1 MEGFVFLRQDIILFP
16 NLEENSL
23 LIFKIKS
30 SPIGIDLALVR
41 RLLLPEASVHKEVV
55 YISCACSPNA
65 FDQPSTNSI
74 SPFRDIPDEAIIRF
88 TIKVGHAPSHLP
100 NLHGGDIFTFV
111 THRRALLSLLS
122 PYILAIPFG
131 DPPLQSGD
139 VITSDWHEWG
149 PRRTRWFDAVDLED
163 AQWAPFG
170 QRVMPPWHLGL
181 CDFNPYTTR
190 KLHAQ
195 SGDVDYHV
203 PNGRR
208 QRVITR
214 KTVIPARFIFLNDV
228 ESELPYCEIECKV
241 QGSDELWMDDERVVF
256 SKVCNHRDQHVRI
269 TS

>member
-65 FDQPSTNSI
+65 FGQPSTNSTG
-74 SPFRDIPDEAIIRF
+74 PFRDIPDETIIRF
-88 TIKVGHAPSHLP
+88 TIKIGHTPSHLP
-100 NLHGGDIFTFV
+100 NLHGGDIFVFV
-111 THRRALLSLLS
+111 THRRALLALLS
-122 PYILAIPFG
+122 PSILAIPFG
-131 DPPLQSGD
+131 DPRLQSGD

-149 PRRTRWFDAVDLED
+149 PKRTRWFDAVHLED
-163 AQWAPFG
+163 AQCAPFG
-170 QRVMPPWHLGL
+170 QRVMLSFQGL
-181 CDFNPYTTR
+181 CDFNTYTIR

-195 SGDVDYHV
+195 SGDIDHHL

-208 QRVITR
+208 QRVIRR

-228 ESELPYCEIECKV
+228 ESELPYCEIKCEE
-241 QGSDELWMDDERVVF
+241 QGSDEMWMDDERVVF
-256 SKVCNHRDQHVRI
+256 SKVCNHREQHVRI
-269 TS
+269 TN